1 MGALRRPAPLVP
13 GKSLHTALM
22 PPGFVKVFL
31 ACFQFCTLFIL
42 YGIALYSFSMPII
55 YKPTLGGMLKNALIL
70 LFKYLPYTL
79 LCLCIHALP
88 FAVSLL
94 APGWARL
101 VLSMLMAAGFSTI
114 AYIQSLILLHVYKKQ
129 A

>member
-1 MGALRRPAPLVP
+1 
-13 GKSLHTALM
+13 M
-22 PPGFVKVFL
+22 PPGFVKIFL
-31 ACFQFCTLFIL
+31 ACFQFCTLFFL
-42 YGIALYSFSMPII
+42 YGIALYSFSMPPI
-55 YKPTLGGMLKNALIL
+55 YKASLGSMLKNALVL
-70 LFKYLPYTL
+70 LFKYLPCTL
-79 LCLCIHALP
+79 LCLCIQALP

-94 APGWARL
+94 APRWAGL

>member
-1 MGALRRPAPLVP
+1 
-13 GKSLHTALM
+13 M
-22 PPGFVKVFL
+22 PP
-31 ACFQFCTLFIL
+31 
-42 YGIALYSFSMPII
+42 I
-55 YKPTLGGMLKNALIL
+55 YKASLGSMLKNALVL
-70 LFKYLPYTL
+70 LFKYLPCTL
-79 LCLCIHALP
+79 LCLCIQALP

-94 APGWARL
+94 APRWAGL